1 MKIKEIG
8 PDFKYSQCH
17 QKRPFWL
24 LQNRLVTAAWYL
36 SFPTWG
42 PVSDGKMIASI
53 ADEKSKTY
61 VMGTRLQH
69 FTEDPIKTAQLH
81 VVAPQNYFYKVMG
94 TCLDLVREGVT
105 SCDLRSPK

>member
-8 PDFKYSQCH
+8 PDFNTH
-17 QKRPFWL
+17 NVRVRRPFWL
-24 LQNRLVTAAWYL
+24 LQNRLVPAAWYL

-53 ADEKSKTY
+53 ADEKSKTC

-69 FTEDPIKTAQLH
+69 FTEDPIKTARFH

-94 TCLDLVREGVT
+94 T
-105 SCDLRSPK
+105 